1 MLFLFPLVC
10 IHPKPLLFITN
21 DSDIGLLNSHPPTP
35 ISPLFASVM
44 DAGLMS
50 VDTEMTVA
58 CKIQPVCIKLTLS
71 LINSDLAVDQAEG
84 PLQEAVDCLQHSA
97 PILTGSCSLQIYMFC
112 F

>member
-1 MLFLFPLVC
+1 IL
-10 IHPKPLLFITN
+10 ITPSSTIPSA
-21 DSDIGLLNSHPPTP
+21 DTAMPTTGKIKFCPSYPPIPT
-35 ISPLFASVM
+35 SPLIASVM

-84 PLQEAVDCLQHSA
+84 PLQETVNCLQHSA
-97 PILTGSCSLQIYMFC
+97 PILTGSC
-112 F
+112 